1 MKSELFSACPD
12 RKLSTEWKVFSLFF
26 TRDFPLNPELTLKI
40 SYWHIAASQGF
51 FLELP
56 LRPSPVDSFC

>member
-40 SYWHIAASQGF
+40 SEDCNLIHKIKKNK
-51 FLELP
+51 
-56 LRPSPVDSFC
+56 